1 MSVFHNSYGED
12 FYDYKQSLYFI
23 ADNEGQ
29 DWEDRGNYN
38 NLTVVPFEATA
49 TRFLPTSGKE
59 INPLSLKI
67 Q

>member
-12 FYDYKQSLYFI
+12 FNDCKQSLYFI

-29 DWEDRGNYN
+29 DWEDCGNYH

-49 TRFLPTSGKE
+49 TKFLLISGKE
-59 INPLSLKI
+59 ISPLSLKI
-67 Q
+67 